1 MEDDKESMVQKI
13 KQWLAIETK
22 INQLSR
28 EIRELRAM
36 KKSINPELLTIMKEN
51 EIDCFDC
58 NSGKITYTKNN
69 VKKTINKKYLHD
81 ILQKYYGNEQSAE
94 ASNVCN
100 FILDNREVQVKENI
114 KFKKNK

>member
-1 MEDDKESMVQKI
+1 MDDNKEEMVNKI

-36 KKSINPELLTIMKEN
+36 KKEINPQLLTIMKEN

-58 NSGKITYTKNN
+58 NSGKIMYTKNN
-69 VKKTINKKYLHD
+69 VKKSINKKYLYD
-81 ILQKYYGNEQSAE
+81 ILQQYYGNEHSSE
-94 ASNVCN
+94 ATNLCN
-100 FILDNREVQVKENI
+100 YILDNREIQVKENI
-114 KFKKNK
+114 RLKKNK

>member
-1 MEDDKESMVQKI
+1 MEENKENMVQKI

-69 VKKTINKKYLHD
+69 VKKTINKKYLH
-81 ILQKYYGNEQSAE
+81 IYCKSIMVT
-94 ASNVCN
+94 SNPLKRRMYV
-100 FILDNREVQVKENI
+100 ISY
-114 KFKKNK
+114 